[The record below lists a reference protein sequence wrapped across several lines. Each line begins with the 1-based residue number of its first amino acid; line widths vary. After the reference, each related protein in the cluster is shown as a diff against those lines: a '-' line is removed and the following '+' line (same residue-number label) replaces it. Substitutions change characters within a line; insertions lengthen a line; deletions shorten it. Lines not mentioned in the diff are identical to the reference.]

1 VRNVRT
7 EIVFEFFI
15 YLYIVLKLGFCRMEY
30 FENLALVEFSTWR
43 RKSVSFETLALI
55 AVYIFR
61 KRFCEG

>member
-1 VRNVRT
+1 
-7 EIVFEFFI
+7 
-15 YLYIVLKLGFCRMEY
+15 MEY